1 MQHEH
6 FNTLKHASVIVA
18 MQHGGFD
25 IDNGD

>member
-6 FNTLKHASVIVA
+6 FNTLKHASVFEA